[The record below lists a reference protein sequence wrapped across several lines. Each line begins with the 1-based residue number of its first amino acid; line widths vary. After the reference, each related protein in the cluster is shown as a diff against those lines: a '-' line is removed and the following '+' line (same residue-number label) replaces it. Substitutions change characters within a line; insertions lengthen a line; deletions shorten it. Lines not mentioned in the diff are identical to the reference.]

1 MSESRREAFSV
12 EHGRDN
18 NHPGYADKW
27 IGIRS
32 GETTPFGTPRYGSAS
47 VARLT
52 GGYITSEN
60 PNYKAFPKG
69 DPSLLDF
76 IGEGGTG
83 QGELF
88 NWEHPQIKGLYRG
101 DNSSKMDLGSAL
113 GMAVNESK
121 RRWGVEPI
129 EDEQLS
135 AESAELTKKL
145 TGRDNPVTYHKGY
158 SKSDAR
164 SYGNMMANIVDTR
177 AKDSSSSEI
186 LPASDI
192 EEGSKTIRTRVSEL
206 RKAKNQSSK
215 NTMPN
220 ESRVSAF
227 KQTIIP
233 GMENIG

>member
-12 EHGRDN
+12 EHGRNN

-27 IGIRS
+27 IGVRNED
-32 GETTPFGTPRYGSAS
+32 GAAS

-76 IGEGGTG
+76 TGEGGAG

-101 DNSSKMDLGSAL
+101 DDSSKMDLGAVL

-121 RRWGVEPI
+121 NGIHCFTV
-129 EDEQLS
+129 
-135 AESAELTKKL
+135 
-145 TGRDNPVTYHKGY
+145 
-158 SKSDAR
+158 
-164 SYGNMMANIVDTR
+164 
-177 AKDSSSSEI
+177 
-186 LPASDI
+186 
-192 EEGSKTIRTRVSEL
+192 
-206 RKAKNQSSK
+206 
-215 NTMPN
+215 
-220 ESRVSAF
+220 
-227 KQTIIP
+227 
-233 GMENIG
+233 